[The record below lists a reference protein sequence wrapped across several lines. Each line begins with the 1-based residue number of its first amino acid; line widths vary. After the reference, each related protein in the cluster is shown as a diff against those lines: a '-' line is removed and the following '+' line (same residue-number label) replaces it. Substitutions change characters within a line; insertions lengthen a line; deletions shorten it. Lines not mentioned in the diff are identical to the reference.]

1 MKILVSRV
9 WSCSAREGGI
19 GRRRVAA
26 WCALLA
32 AVLLGW
38 APSARAQNL
47 LVDGVTVNM
56 SGVHHYDQVQVV
68 NGGIIRVIPYNGGAD
83 KVNYGNLQIV
93 ANTIFIGPGSGI
105 TADGAGYQ
113 PVFCGAGAGPNA
125 TAGGR
130 GGCAVLDS
138 GGGGAHFGRGGRG
151 TVDSPASFPEGFEED
166 CGTQTGP
173 ATCTAA
179 TEPCRDHDGYPSV
192 AGVPYIHSIYEVEFG
207 AAGGDRG
214 CLDGDGWSN
223 PCMVAGAGGGRIVL
237 AAVNSSLTGTLD
249 IRGRV
254 SAEGWRGC
262 GNGNDSGGG
271 GAGGSVLLVGDFVY
285 TNQTA
290 YISAR
295 GGLGG
300 DTLGAAP
307 DPGDPFGQ
315 ACPACAQ
322 VSATTC
328 DDCGGGGGGG
338 IVSVLSREAAQ
349 LDPMTRFEVAGAVGG
364 TCINGNCIGESGGG
378 AGELQLNG
386 VYQGELCD
394 GYDNDF
400 DDVPDDNLGD
410 VTCGAGTCQV
420 TLALCDTSDPGNV
433 VPNDCVPVADPLCQP
448 ALADSRPRFLVIV
461 DTSGSML
468 LDSAGHF
475 TFGDGSVGHLGLD
488 TNSDGVAG
496 NDSRLYQAKQA
507 LTSVVS
513 AYVPEIDFGLAR
525 YAQGTGPNVNCQLAH
540 WFECAGICC
549 TYDNPVGNTGTNPG
563 GPCTVSAG
571 TAGNFPVLPISTG
584 DECVNYAGSCG
595 SVRRG
600 ADVLVGFERPVGQL
614 LMWLD
619 HKETVFVNSRVEGD
633 HCDYAGGGDC
643 ELRGTGPTPLAD
655 SLLSAKAYLD
665 RTLAEDSIAGC
676 RSYAVILLT
685 DGVETCMGDP
695 VAAAAELRTDLGVD
709 TYVIGFSV
717 LPTEQASLNAI
728 ANAGSSAAPPR
739 SAFFAGNENELAAAL
754 ASIVAESVV
763 FELCNGLDDDCDG
776 QIDEDFPSLGQ
787 GCDDGQIGLC
797 RGTGTYQ
804 CRPDG
809 SGVQCVI
816 TSPGQAPTDEVC
828 NGIDDNCNGQ
838 IDEGLNCVPPCV
850 PTGPEV
856 CDGLDNDCD
865 GAVDEEDPLL
875 GRPCGEEEG
884 QCEPGSW
891 LCAGGQLICVGAVEA
906 IPEMC
911 NGVDD
916 DCDGAI
922 DDDAP
927 CPANSYCIEGAC
939 RGVCRAGEFPCPGGY
954 DCVTFQIDGET
965 VRVCMPG
972 ACASC
977 QPGEL
982 CQDGQCVD
990 PCAEVVCEANEEC
1003 VLGICRDCHTL
1014 GCQAPEIC
1022 YDGVC
1027 REDPCASVSCE
1038 AGEYCE
1044 NGACMPLCY
1053 PGSCKP
1059 GQRCGEDGRC
1069 EEDPCARVTCE
1080 TEQICVEGTCE
1091 ADVCALVYCAPG
1103 LLCIPPGDCVP
1114 NPCPLLDCPSGTS
1127 CQVSLI
1133 GEGQC
1138 VPESERPPGEPI
1150 LRLTA
1155 GGLGG
1160 CGCQAGANSGPAG
1173 GLPPLAGLLLLL
1185 GWMAWRRR
1193 GPVKWRGEQGG
1204 VR

>member
-1 MKILVSRV
+1 VGIR
-9 WSCSAREGGI
+9 ARPGLCFTIGAAIAFCGGI
-19 GRRRVAA
+19 LGAA
-26 WCALLA
+26 SLA
-32 AVLLGW
+32 RG
-38 APSARAQNL
+38 QNL
-47 LVDGVTVNM
+47 LVDGVTVEM
-56 SGVHHYDQVQVV
+56 SGVHYYNTVQVV
-68 NGGIIRVIPYNGGAD
+68 NGGIIRVTKYDNGPD
-83 KVNYGNLQIV
+83 KTNYGNLQIV
-93 ANTIFIGPGSGI
+93 ANTIFIGEGSGI
-105 TADGAGYQ
+105 VADGAGYQ
-113 PVFCGAGAGPNA
+113 PIFCGNGAGPNL

-151 TVDSPASFPEGFEED
+151 TRDSPGGIFPWGFEED

-173 ATCTAA
+173 DTCTAA
-179 TEPCRDHDGYPSV
+179 LEPCRDGDGLPSV
-192 AGVPYIHSIYEVEFG
+192 AGEPYIHSIYGVEFG

-237 AAVNSSLTGTLD
+237 AAVNAAQNGTLD

-285 TNQTA
+285 TTASA
-290 YISAR
+290 YISAK

-300 DTLGAAP
+300 DTLGTPP
-307 DPGDPFGQ
+307 DPADPFGQ

-322 VSATTC
+322 QGGTC

-338 IVSVLSREAAQ
+338 IVSVLSRAAAQ
-349 LDPMTRFEVAGAVGG
+349 LDPLTRFDVAGSGGG
-364 TCINGNCIGESGGG
+364 TCTNGNCIGEAGGG

-394 GYDNDF
+394 GFDSDF
-400 DDVPDDNLGD
+400 DGVPDDNLGS
-410 VTCGAGTCQV
+410 VTCGGGACQV
-420 TLALCDTSDPGNV
+420 TVSFCDTSDPQNV
-433 VPNDCVPVADPLCQP
+433 VPNDCVPLADPLCQAP
-448 ALADSRPRFLVIV
+448 VSDTRPRFLVIV

-468 LDSAGHF
+468 LDSAGNF
-475 TFGDGSVGHLGLD
+475 TFGDGSAGHLGLD
-488 TNSDGVAG
+488 TNGDGVAG

-507 LTSVVS
+507 LTNVIS

-525 YAQGTGPNVNCQLAH
+525 YAQGTGPSVNCQLAH

-563 GPCTVSAG
+563 GPCAVSAG
-571 TAGNFPVLPISTG
+571 AAGSIPVLPLSTG

-600 ADVLVGFERPVGQL
+600 ADILVGFERPVGQL

-619 HKETVFVNSRVEGD
+619 HKETAFVNQRTEGD

-655 SLLSAKAYLD
+655 SLLAARAYLD
-665 RTLAEDSIAGC
+665 RTMAEDSIAGC
-676 RSYAVILLT
+676 RRYAVILLT
-685 DGVETCMGDP
+685 DGVETCMGEP
-695 VAAAAELRTDLGVD
+695 VSAAAELRTGLGVD

-717 LPTEQASLNAI
+717 LSSEQVSLNAI
-728 ANAGSSAAPPR
+728 ANAGSSQAPPR
-739 SAFFAGNENELAAAL
+739 DAFFAGNENELAAAL

-776 QIDEDFPSLGQ
+776 QVDEDFPSLGQ
-787 GCDDGQIGLC
+787 ACDDGQIGLC

-809 SGVQCVI
+809 TGVQCAI
-816 TSPGQAPTDEVC
+816 TNPGQVPTDEVC

-850 PTGPEV
+850 PTGPEI
-856 CDGLDNDCD
+856 CDGVDNDCD

-875 GRPCGEEEG
+875 GLPCGDDEG
-884 QCEPGSW
+884 QCEPGQW

-906 IPEMC
+906 VPEMC
-911 NGVDD
+911 NGLDD
-916 DCDGAI
+916 DCDGVA

-927 CPANSYCIEGAC
+927 CPVDSYCIEGAC
-939 RGVCRAGEFPCPGGY
+939 RGICRAGEFPCPGGY
-954 DCVTFQIDGET
+954 DCVSYEIEGLA

-977 QPGEL
+977 QPGEI

-990 PCAEVVCEANEEC
+990 PCAGVHCEENEEC
-1003 VLGICRDCHTL
+1003 VMGLCRDCHTL
-1014 GCQAPEIC
+1014 GCPSLQIC
-1022 YDGVC
+1022 FEGQC
-1027 REDPCASVSCE
+1027 QEDPCALVSCGSE
-1038 AGEYCE
+1038 EYCDG
-1044 NGACMPLCY
+1044 GACVPICY
-1053 PGSCKP
+1053 LGSCKP
-1059 GQRCGEDGRC
+1059 GQRCGHDGLC
-1069 EEDPCARVTCE
+1069 EADPCADVTCPTGE
-1080 TEQICVEGTCE
+1080 LCVEGDCE
-1091 ADVCALVYCAPG
+1091 ADICSLVYCAPG
-1103 LLCIPPGDCVP
+1103 TFCIPPGDCVP
-1114 NPCPLLDCPSGTS
+1114 NPCPLLDCPQGTE
-1127 CQVSLI
+1127 CRVSLT
-1133 GEGQC
+1133 GDGQC
-1138 VPESERPPGEPI
+1138 VPLSDRPPDEPI

-1155 GGLGG
+1155 GGRGG
-1160 CGCQAGANSGPAG
+1160 CACDVSRGGAGDPI
-1173 GLPPLAGLLLLL
+1173 LPVIVLAFFLVRVS
-1185 GWMAWRRR
+1185 RRR
-1193 GPVKWRGEQGG
+1193 RDGAEWRGGSPGG
-1204 VR
+1204 GR